1 MHLNLFVLFVYFVDR
16 WVFKV
21 DTVFRVISRS
31 LFDRIHQVCQ
41 AVPMSH
47 LSRKFVA
54 ILMLL
59 WLPLFS
65 GSALAASVSMQAQR
79 GACHEASMQ
88 EMHHADA
95 GEHQHHDTEVPVA
108 QDQTASTDQSDT
120 SCNSCGVC
128 HLACS
133 GYLAVPGLVAP
144 DMPQAVAATTP
155 YTVSFH
161 SVTSTPLVPPPLVR
175 A

>member
-1 MHLNLFVLFVYFVDR
+1 
-16 WVFKV
+16 
-21 DTVFRVISRS
+21 
-31 LFDRIHQVCQ
+31 
-41 AVPMSH
+41 
-47 LSRKFVA
+47 
-54 ILMLL
+54 MLL

-65 GSALAASVSMQAQR
+65 GSALAASLAMQAQQ
-79 GACHEASMQ
+79 GDCHQTAMQ
-88 EMHHADA
+88 HGEDMSMHHHDA
-95 GEHQHHDTEVPVA
+95 AMDQAATHDHSAA
-108 QDQTASTDQSDT
+108 QDQTDS
-120 SCNSCGVC
+120 SCNACGVC

-133 GYLAVPGLVAP
+133 GYLAVPGLAAP